1 METTFEFFEVGG
13 CVRDELIDPNTI
25 VKDVDFTVVANG
37 DNGSDPFLNL
47 VAHLESKGFKIW
59 LLLPDFLTIRAQV
72 PEGHVLR
79 SRTRDADFVLAR
91 KDVDCSGGRNTTV
104 VAAGT
109 LEDDLSRRDFTM
121 NAIAR
126 NVTGELVDP
135 FEGQADIAS
144 KTIRFVGDPM
154 VRIQE
159 DAIRILRAFRF
170 KLKLGFDIEAASL
183 EALLSVEGAEL
194 LSLVSVERRR
204 EELDKMLLCDTLA
217 TVEFIAQL
225 PTHTKEALFADSLKL
240 TATMK
245 KEKKK

>member
-59 LLLPDFLTIRAQV
+59 QLQPDFLTIRAQV
-72 PEGHVLR
+72 PESHVLR

-91 KDVDCSGGRNTTV
+91 RDVDCSGGRNATV

-109 LEDDLSRRDFTM
+109 LEDDLGRRDFTM
-121 NAIAR
+121 NAIAK
-126 NVTGELVDP
+126 NVAGELVDP
-135 FEGQADIAS
+135 FNGQSDIANR
-144 KTIRFVGDPM
+144 TIRFVGDPM

-170 KLKLGFDIEAASL
+170 KLKLGFDIEAASQ
-183 EALLSVEGAEL
+183 EALLSVKGAEL

-204 EELDKMLLCDTLA
+204 EELDKMLLCDTLS
-217 TVEFIAQL
+217 TVEFVAQL

>member
-13 CVRDELIDPNTI
+13 CVRDELIDPNTV
-25 VKDVDFTVVANG
+25 VKDVDFTVVAHG
-37 DNGSDPFLNL
+37 DNGRDPFLNL
-47 VAHLESKGFKIW
+47 VGHLESKGFKIW

-91 KDVDCSGGRNTTV
+91 RDIDCSGGRNATV

-109 LEDDLSRRDFTM
+109 LEDDLGRRDFTM
-121 NAIAR
+121 NAIAKS
-126 NVTGELVDP
+126 VSGELVDP
-135 FEGQADIAS
+135 FGGQSDIAS

-154 VRIQE
+154 TRIQE

-183 EALLSVEGAEL
+183 DALLSVEGAEL
-194 LSLVSVERRR
+194 LSLISVERRR
-204 EELDKMLLCDTLA
+204 EELDKMLLCDTLG
-217 TVEFIAQL
+217 TIEFIAQL
-225 PTHTKEALFADSLKL
+225 PSHTKSALFADSLKL

>member
-59 LLLPDFLTIRAQV
+59 QLQPDFLTIRAQV
-72 PEGHVLR
+72 PESHVLR

-91 KDVDCSGGRNTTV
+91 RDVDCSGGRNATV

-109 LEDDLSRRDFTM
+109 LEDDLGRRDFTM
-121 NAIAR
+121 NAIAK
-126 NVTGELVDP
+126 NVAGELVDP
-135 FEGQADIAS
+135 FNGQSDIANR
-144 KTIRFVGDPM
+144 TIRFVGDPM

-170 KLKLGFDIEAASL
+170 KLKLGFDIEAASQ
-183 EALLSVEGAEL
+183 EALLSVKGAEL

-204 EELDKMLLCDTLA
+204 EELDKMLLCDTLG
-217 TVEFIAQL
+217 TIEFIAQL
-225 PTHTKEALFADSLKL
+225 PSHTKSALFADSLKF